1 MNIQVGQVKYKGRDD
16 YRVIYGTT
24 EDGKVYYFL
33 DNTVLANN
41 SRIGSTELIEAIDKE
56 IKPSHIGV
64 VSSDGKE
71 VIPFVNKTIKLI
83 SDGILLVEKSSPE
96 SENVKEALSLRSDP
110 TAATKLVSTPAAI
123 KDKMS
128 KVMSKD
134 ARYVFNDLFSEAYI
148 CDLDGNTLVDGYYS
162 FIAVDGSTGKVYLSK
177 NDLNTQLV
185 EYSILPLDVKDNNAS
200 SLDVTKVEIPK
211 EVVEKALADGGVD
224 KQKNEVPPVVE
235 DEMDKGPDLDTTVA
249 KSEKEEVPQEQA
261 IEVNT
266 LARDGLPEEKMD
278 ELDSKSD
285 KIDVDISDT
294 KSEDVSS
301 SVAKEVSDVAPVEE
315 VVTKLENSV
324 PSLSQ
329 EHEEKSQED
338 NGLSIDNKAVKK
350 DDEVSEVVEEKP
362 HQENPDVVQ
371 DTVDKDIALD
381 SNSSSISSEEESK
394 ENVTLDSNIF
404 KNDSET
410 SELNHN
416 VLDNDVQ
423 DDDIDYTYNP
433 NIGDVDSNEYNLASD
448 NNALSEVHADKID
461 EEDDDFDLLKNQ
473 DTDQSDSIIAGVT
486 RLIEKDRKSTSLLN
500 KYREAIKR
508 SELARKDAVKHLD
521 EQEELN
527 ESLYKKNTLLESTV
541 SRYKNRC
548 QMLDDRLQEKEIEMA
563 ELKKKLAKFGELA
576 KVVDEALAHDDID
589 TYQINDDSSSALN
602 YSRRRTR
609 ENYYFDDDEYK
620 RI

>member
-211 EVVEKALADGGVD
+211 EVVEKALTDGGVD

-235 DEMDKGPDLDTTVA
+235 DEMDKGSDLDTTVA

-266 LARDGLPEEKMD
+266 LARDGLPKEKMD

-294 KSEDVSS
+294 KSEDIAS
-301 SVAKEVSDVAPVEE
+301 SVAKEVGDVAPVEE
-315 VVTKLENSV
+315 VATKLENSV

-338 NGLSIDNKAVKK
+338 NGLSIDNKVVKK

-371 DTVDKDIALD
+371 DTEDKDVALD
-381 SNSSSISSEEESK
+381 TNSSSISSEEESK

-433 NIGDVDSNEYNLASD
+433 NIDDVDSNEYNLASD

-527 ESLYKKNTLLESTV
+527 ESLYKKNNLLESTV

>member
-235 DEMDKGPDLDTTVA
+235 DEMDKGSDLDTTVA

-266 LARDGLPEEKMD
+266 LAIDGLPKEKMD

-371 DTVDKDIALD
+371 DMVDKDIALD
-381 SNSSSISSEEESK
+381 TNSSSISSEEESK

-433 NIGDVDSNEYNLASD
+433 NIDDVDSNEYNLASD

-527 ESLYKKNTLLESTV
+527 ESLYKKNNLLESTV

>member
-211 EVVEKALADGGVD
+211 EVVEKALTDGGVD

-235 DEMDKGPDLDTTVA
+235 DEMDKGSDLDTTVA

-266 LARDGLPEEKMD
+266 LARDGLPKEKMD

-294 KSEDVSS
+294 KSEDIAS
-301 SVAKEVSDVAPVEE
+301 SVAKEVGDVAPVEE
-315 VVTKLENSV
+315 VATKLENSV

-338 NGLSIDNKAVKK
+338 NGLSIDNKVVKK

-371 DTVDKDIALD
+371 DTVDKDVALD
-381 SNSSSISSEEESK
+381 TNSSSISSEEESK

-423 DDDIDYTYNP
+423 DDDTDYTYNP
-433 NIGDVDSNEYNLASD
+433 NIDDVDSNEYNLASD

-527 ESLYKKNTLLESTV
+527 ESLYKKNNLLESTV

>member
-211 EVVEKALADGGVD
+211 EVVEKALTDGGVD

-235 DEMDKGPDLDTTVA
+235 DEMDKGSDLDTTVA

-266 LARDGLPEEKMD
+266 LAIDGLPKEKMD

-294 KSEDVSS
+294 KSEDVAS

-338 NGLSIDNKAVKK
+338 NGLSIDNKVVKK

-371 DTVDKDIALD
+371 DTEDKDVALD
-381 SNSSSISSEEESK
+381 TNSSSISSEEESK

-433 NIGDVDSNEYNLASD
+433 NIDDVDSNEYNLASD

-527 ESLYKKNTLLESTV
+527 ESLYKKNNLLESTV

>member
-235 DEMDKGPDLDTTVA
+235 DEMDKGSDLDTTVA

-266 LARDGLPEEKMD
+266 LARDGLPKEKMD
-278 ELDSKSD
+278 ELNSKSD

-294 KSEDVSS
+294 KSEDVAS

-338 NGLSIDNKAVKK
+338 NGLSIDNKVVKK

-371 DTVDKDIALD
+371 DTEDKDVALD
-381 SNSSSISSEEESK
+381 TNSSSISSEEESK

-527 ESLYKKNTLLESTV
+527 ESLYKKNNLLESTV

>member
-24 EDGKVYYFL
+24 EDAKVYYFL

-266 LARDGLPEEKMD
+266 LARDGLPKEKMD

-371 DTVDKDIALD
+371 DTEDKDVALD
-381 SNSSSISSEEESK
+381 TNSSSISSEEESK

-527 ESLYKKNTLLESTV
+527 ESLYKKNNLLESTV

>member
-211 EVVEKALADGGVD
+211 EVVEKALTDGGVD

-235 DEMDKGPDLDTTVA
+235 DEMDKGSDLDTTVA

-266 LARDGLPEEKMD
+266 LAIDGLPKEKMD

-294 KSEDVSS
+294 KSEDIAS
-301 SVAKEVSDVAPVEE
+301 SVAKEVGDVAPVEE
-315 VVTKLENSV
+315 VATKLENSV

-338 NGLSIDNKAVKK
+338 NGLSIDNKVVKK

-371 DTVDKDIALD
+371 DTEDKDVALD
-381 SNSSSISSEEESK
+381 TNSSSISSEEESK

-527 ESLYKKNTLLESTV
+527 ESLYKKNNLLESTIN
-541 SRYKNRC
+541 RYKNRC

>member
-211 EVVEKALADGGVD
+211 EVVEKALTDGGVD

-235 DEMDKGPDLDTTVA
+235 DEMDKGSDLDTTVA

-315 VVTKLENSV
+315 VATKLENSV

-338 NGLSIDNKAVKK
+338 NGLSIDNKVVKK

-371 DTVDKDIALD
+371 DTEDKDVALD
-381 SNSSSISSEEESK
+381 TNSSSISSEEESK

-423 DDDIDYTYNP
+423 DDDTDYTYNP
-433 NIGDVDSNEYNLASD
+433 NIDDVDSNEYNLASD

-473 DTDQSDSIIAGVT
+473 DADQSDSIIAGVT

-527 ESLYKKNTLLESTV
+527 ESLYKKNNLLESTIN
-541 SRYKNRC
+541 RYKNRC

>member
-235 DEMDKGPDLDTTVA
+235 DEMDKGSDLDTTVA

-266 LARDGLPEEKMD
+266 LARDGLPKEKMD

-294 KSEDVSS
+294 KSEDIAS
-301 SVAKEVSDVAPVEE
+301 SVAKEVGDVAPVEE
-315 VVTKLENSV
+315 VATKLENSV

-371 DTVDKDIALD
+371 DTEDKDVALD
-381 SNSSSISSEEESK
+381 TNSSSISSEEESK

-433 NIGDVDSNEYNLASD
+433 NIDDVDSNEYNLASD

-527 ESLYKKNTLLESTV
+527 ESLYKKNNLLESTV

>member
-211 EVVEKALADGGVD
+211 EVVEKALTDGGVD

-266 LARDGLPEEKMD
+266 LARDGLPKEKMD
-278 ELDSKSD
+278 ELDSKSG

-294 KSEDVSS
+294 KSEDVAS

-371 DTVDKDIALD
+371 DMVDKDIALD
-381 SNSSSISSEEESK
+381 TNSSSISSEEESK

-433 NIGDVDSNEYNLASD
+433 NIDDVDSNEYNLASD

-527 ESLYKKNTLLESTV
+527 ESLYKKNNLLESTIN
-541 SRYKNRC
+541 RYKNRC

>member
-211 EVVEKALADGGVD
+211 EVVEKALTDGGVD

-235 DEMDKGPDLDTTVA
+235 DEMDKGSDLDTTVA

-266 LARDGLPEEKMD
+266 LAIDGLPKEKMD

-315 VVTKLENSV
+315 VATKLENSV

-338 NGLSIDNKAVKK
+338 NGLSIDNKVVKK

-371 DTVDKDIALD
+371 DTEDKDVALD
-381 SNSSSISSEEESK
+381 TNSSSISSEEESK

-433 NIGDVDSNEYNLASD
+433 NIDDVDSNEYNLASD

-527 ESLYKKNTLLESTV
+527 ESLYKKNNLLESTV

>member
-211 EVVEKALADGGVD
+211 EVVEKALTDGGVD

-235 DEMDKGPDLDTTVA
+235 DEMDKGSDLDTTVA

-266 LARDGLPEEKMD
+266 LAIDGLPKEKMD

-350 DDEVSEVVEEKP
+350 DDEVSKVVEEKP

-371 DTVDKDIALD
+371 DMVDKDIALD
-381 SNSSSISSEEESK
+381 TNSSSISSEEESK

-433 NIGDVDSNEYNLASD
+433 NIDDVDSNEYNLASD

-527 ESLYKKNTLLESTV
+527 ESLYKKNNLLESTV
-541 SRYKNRC
+541 NRYKNRC

>member
-185 EYSILPLDVKDNNAS
+185 EYSILPLDVKDNNVS

-315 VVTKLENSV
+315 VATKLENSV

-350 DDEVSEVVEEKP
+350 DDEVSKVVEEKP

-371 DTVDKDIALD
+371 DMVDKDIALD
-381 SNSSSISSEEESK
+381 TNSSSISSEEESK

-433 NIGDVDSNEYNLASD
+433 NIDDVDSNEYNLASD

-527 ESLYKKNTLLESTV
+527 ESLYKKNNLLESTV
-541 SRYKNRC
+541 NRYKNRC

>member
-211 EVVEKALADGGVD
+211 EVVEKALTDGGVD

-235 DEMDKGPDLDTTVA
+235 DEMDKGSDLDTTVA

-266 LARDGLPEEKMD
+266 LAIDGLPKEKMD

-294 KSEDVSS
+294 KSEDIAS
-301 SVAKEVSDVAPVEE
+301 SVAKEVGDVAPVEE
-315 VVTKLENSV
+315 VATKLENSV

-329 EHEEKSQED
+329 EHEEKFQED
-338 NGLSIDNKAVKK
+338 NGLSIDNKVVKK

-371 DTVDKDIALD
+371 DTEDKDVALD
-381 SNSSSISSEEESK
+381 TNSSSISSEEESK

-527 ESLYKKNTLLESTV
+527 ESLYKKNNLLESTV

>member
-96 SENVKEALSLRSDP
+96 SENVKEALSLRSDS

-211 EVVEKALADGGVD
+211 EVVEKALTDGGVD

-235 DEMDKGPDLDTTVA
+235 DEMDKGSDLDTTVA

-266 LARDGLPEEKMD
+266 LAIDGLPKEKMD

-294 KSEDVSS
+294 KSEDIAS
-301 SVAKEVSDVAPVEE
+301 SVAKEVGDVAPVEE
-315 VVTKLENSV
+315 VATKLENSV

-338 NGLSIDNKAVKK
+338 NGLSIDNKVVKK

-371 DTVDKDIALD
+371 DTEDKDVALD
-381 SNSSSISSEEESK
+381 TNSSSISSEEESK

-527 ESLYKKNTLLESTV
+527 ESLYKKNNLLESTV

>member
-211 EVVEKALADGGVD
+211 EVVEKALTDGGVD

-235 DEMDKGPDLDTTVA
+235 DEMDKGSDLDTTVA

-266 LARDGLPEEKMD
+266 LARDGLPKEKMD

-294 KSEDVSS
+294 KSEDVAS
-301 SVAKEVSDVAPVEE
+301 SVAKEVGDVAPVEE

-338 NGLSIDNKAVKK
+338 NELSIDNKAVKK

-371 DTVDKDIALD
+371 DTMDKDVALD
-381 SNSSSISSEEESK
+381 TNSSSISSEEESK

-527 ESLYKKNTLLESTV
+527 ESLYKKNNLLESTV

-548 QMLDDRLQEKEIEMA
+548 QMLDDRLQEKEIEMD

>member
-266 LARDGLPEEKMD
+266 LARDGLPKEKMD
-278 ELDSKSD
+278 ELNSKSD

-294 KSEDVSS
+294 KSEDVAS

-371 DTVDKDIALD
+371 DMVDKDIALD
-381 SNSSSISSEEESK
+381 TNSSSISSEEESK

-433 NIGDVDSNEYNLASD
+433 NIDDVDSNEYNLASD

-527 ESLYKKNTLLESTV
+527 ESLYKKNNLLESTV

>member
-211 EVVEKALADGGVD
+211 EVVEKALTDGGVD

-235 DEMDKGPDLDTTVA
+235 DEMDKGSDLDTTVA

-315 VVTKLENSV
+315 VATKLENSV

-338 NGLSIDNKAVKK
+338 NGLSIDNKVVKK

-371 DTVDKDIALD
+371 DTEDKDVALD
-381 SNSSSISSEEESK
+381 TNSSSISSEEESK

-433 NIGDVDSNEYNLASD
+433 NIDDVDSNEYNLASD

-473 DTDQSDSIIAGVT
+473 DADQSDSIIAGVT

-527 ESLYKKNTLLESTV
+527 ESLYKKNNLLESTV
-541 SRYKNRC
+541 NRYKNRC

>member
-266 LARDGLPEEKMD
+266 LARDGLPKEKMD
-278 ELDSKSD
+278 ELNSKSD

-371 DTVDKDIALD
+371 DMVDKDIALD
-381 SNSSSISSEEESK
+381 TNSSSISSEEESK

-433 NIGDVDSNEYNLASD
+433 NIDDVDSNEYNLASD

-527 ESLYKKNTLLESTV
+527 ESLYKKNNLLESTV

>member
-235 DEMDKGPDLDTTVA
+235 DEMDKGSDLDTTVA

-266 LARDGLPEEKMD
+266 LARDGLPKEKMD
-278 ELDSKSD
+278 ELDSKSG

-294 KSEDVSS
+294 KSEDVAS

-371 DTVDKDIALD
+371 DMVDKDIALD
-381 SNSSSISSEEESK
+381 TNSSSISSEEESK

-527 ESLYKKNTLLESTV
+527 ESLYKKNNLLESTV

>member
-211 EVVEKALADGGVD
+211 EVVEKALTDGGVD

-235 DEMDKGPDLDTTVA
+235 DEMDKGSDLDTTVA

-266 LARDGLPEEKMD
+266 LAIDGLPKEKMD

-294 KSEDVSS
+294 KSEDIAS

-423 DDDIDYTYNP
+423 DDDTDYTYNP
-433 NIGDVDSNEYNLASD
+433 NIDDVDSNEYNLASD

-473 DTDQSDSIIAGVT
+473 DADQSDSIIAGVT

-527 ESLYKKNTLLESTV
+527 ESLYKKNNLLESTV
-541 SRYKNRC
+541 NRYKNRC

>member
-211 EVVEKALADGGVD
+211 EVVEKALTDGGVD

-235 DEMDKGPDLDTTVA
+235 DEMDKGSDLDTTVA

-266 LARDGLPEEKMD
+266 LARDGLPKEKMD

-315 VVTKLENSV
+315 VATKLENSV

-338 NGLSIDNKAVKK
+338 NGLSIDNKVVKK

-371 DTVDKDIALD
+371 DTEDKDVALD
-381 SNSSSISSEEESK
+381 TNSSSISSEEESK

-423 DDDIDYTYNP
+423 DDDTDYTYNP
-433 NIGDVDSNEYNLASD
+433 NIDDVDSNEYNLASD

-527 ESLYKKNTLLESTV
+527 ESLYKKNNLLESTV

>member
-96 SENVKEALSLRSDP
+96 SENVKEALSLRSDS

-211 EVVEKALADGGVD
+211 EVVEKALTDGGVD

-235 DEMDKGPDLDTTVA
+235 DEMDKGSDLDTTVA

-266 LARDGLPEEKMD
+266 LARDGLPKEKMD

-294 KSEDVSS
+294 KSEDIAS
-301 SVAKEVSDVAPVEE
+301 SVAKEVGDVAPVEE
-315 VVTKLENSV
+315 VATKLENSV

-338 NGLSIDNKAVKK
+338 NGLSIDNKVVKK

-371 DTVDKDIALD
+371 DTEDKDVALD
-381 SNSSSISSEEESK
+381 TNSSSISSEEESK

-423 DDDIDYTYNP
+423 DDDTDYTYNP
-433 NIGDVDSNEYNLASD
+433 NIDDVDSNEYNLASD

-527 ESLYKKNTLLESTV
+527 ESLYKKNNLLESTV

>member
-235 DEMDKGPDLDTTVA
+235 DEMDKGSDLDTTVA

-266 LARDGLPEEKMD
+266 LAIDGLPKEKMD

-294 KSEDVSS
+294 KSEDIAS
-301 SVAKEVSDVAPVEE
+301 SVAKEVGDVAPVEE
-315 VVTKLENSV
+315 VATKLENSV

-338 NGLSIDNKAVKK
+338 NGLSIDNKVVKK

-371 DTVDKDIALD
+371 DTEDKDVALD
-381 SNSSSISSEEESK
+381 TNSSSISSEEESK

-527 ESLYKKNTLLESTV
+527 ESLYKKNNLLESTV

>member
-235 DEMDKGPDLDTTVA
+235 DEMDKGSDLDTTVA

-266 LARDGLPEEKMD
+266 LARDGLPKEKMD

-350 DDEVSEVVEEKP
+350 DDEVSKVVEEKP

-371 DTVDKDIALD
+371 DMVDKDIALD
-381 SNSSSISSEEESK
+381 TNSSSISSEEESK

-433 NIGDVDSNEYNLASD
+433 NIDDVDSNEYNLASD

-527 ESLYKKNTLLESTV
+527 ESLYKKNNLLESTV

>member
-211 EVVEKALADGGVD
+211 EVVEKALTDGGVD

-235 DEMDKGPDLDTTVA
+235 DEMDKGSDLDTTVA

-266 LARDGLPEEKMD
+266 LAIDGLPKEKMD

-294 KSEDVSS
+294 KSEDIAS
-301 SVAKEVSDVAPVEE
+301 SVAKEVGDVAPVEE
-315 VVTKLENSV
+315 VATKLENSV

-338 NGLSIDNKAVKK
+338 NGLSIDNKVVKK

-371 DTVDKDIALD
+371 DTEDKDVALD
-381 SNSSSISSEEESK
+381 TNSSSISSEEESK

-433 NIGDVDSNEYNLASD
+433 NIDDVDSNEYNLASD

-527 ESLYKKNTLLESTV
+527 ESLYKKNNLLESTV

>member
-211 EVVEKALADGGVD
+211 EVVEKALTDGGVD

-235 DEMDKGPDLDTTVA
+235 DEMDKGSDLDTTVA

-266 LARDGLPEEKMD
+266 LAIDGLPKEKMD

-294 KSEDVSS
+294 KSEDIAS
-301 SVAKEVSDVAPVEE
+301 SVAKEVGDVAPVEE
-315 VVTKLENSV
+315 VATKLENSV

-350 DDEVSEVVEEKP
+350 DDEVSKVVEEKP

-371 DTVDKDIALD
+371 DMVDKDIALD
-381 SNSSSISSEEESK
+381 TNSSSISSEEESK

-433 NIGDVDSNEYNLASD
+433 NIDDVDSNEYNLASD

>member
-96 SENVKEALSLRSDP
+96 SENVKEALSLRSDS

-235 DEMDKGPDLDTTVA
+235 DEMDKGSDLDTTVA

-266 LARDGLPEEKMD
+266 LAIDGLPKEKMD

-294 KSEDVSS
+294 KSEDIAS
-301 SVAKEVSDVAPVEE
+301 SVAKEVGDVAPVEE
-315 VVTKLENSV
+315 VATKLENSV

-338 NGLSIDNKAVKK
+338 NGLSIDNKVVKK

-371 DTVDKDIALD
+371 DTEDKDVALD
-381 SNSSSISSEEESK
+381 TNSSSISSEEESK

-527 ESLYKKNTLLESTV
+527 ESLYKKNNLLESTV

>member
-315 VVTKLENSV
+315 VATKLENSV

-338 NGLSIDNKAVKK
+338 NGLSIDNKVVKK

-371 DTVDKDIALD
+371 DTEDKDVALD
-381 SNSSSISSEEESK
+381 TNSSSISSEEESK

-404 KNDSET
+404 KND
-410 SELNHN
+410 
-416 VLDNDVQ
+416 
-423 DDDIDYTYNP
+423 DIDYTYNP
-433 NIGDVDSNEYNLASD
+433 NIDDVDSNEYNLASD

-473 DTDQSDSIIAGVT
+473 DADQSDSIIAGVT

-527 ESLYKKNTLLESTV
+527 ESLYKKNNLLESTV

>member
-211 EVVEKALADGGVD
+211 EVVEKALTDGGVD

-235 DEMDKGPDLDTTVA
+235 DEMDKGSDLDTTVA

-266 LARDGLPEEKMD
+266 LARDGLPKEKMD

-294 KSEDVSS
+294 KSEDIAS
-301 SVAKEVSDVAPVEE
+301 SVAKEVGDVAPVEE

-371 DTVDKDIALD
+371 DTEDKDVALD
-381 SNSSSISSEEESK
+381 TNSSSISSEEESK

-433 NIGDVDSNEYNLASD
+433 NIDDVDSNEYNLASD

-527 ESLYKKNTLLESTV
+527 ESLYKKNNLLESTV

>member
-266 LARDGLPEEKMD
+266 LARDGLPKEKMD

-350 DDEVSEVVEEKP
+350 DDEVSKVVEEKP

-371 DTVDKDIALD
+371 DMVDKDIALD
-381 SNSSSISSEEESK
+381 TNSSSISSEEESK

-433 NIGDVDSNEYNLASD
+433 NIDDVDSNEYNLASD

-527 ESLYKKNTLLESTV
+527 ESLYKKNNLLESTV

>member
-211 EVVEKALADGGVD
+211 EVVEKALTDGGVD

-235 DEMDKGPDLDTTVA
+235 DEMDKGSDLDTTVA

-266 LARDGLPEEKMD
+266 LARDGLPKEKMD

-294 KSEDVSS
+294 KSEDIAS
-301 SVAKEVSDVAPVEE
+301 SVAKEVGDVAPVEE
-315 VVTKLENSV
+315 VATKLENSV

-338 NGLSIDNKAVKK
+338 NGLSIDNKVVKK

-371 DTVDKDIALD
+371 DTEDKDVALD
-381 SNSSSISSEEESK
+381 TNSSSISSEEESK

-527 ESLYKKNTLLESTV
+527 ESLYKKNNLLESTV

>member
-266 LARDGLPEEKMD
+266 LARDGLPKEKMD
-278 ELDSKSD
+278 ELNSKSD

-294 KSEDVSS
+294 KSEDVAS

-527 ESLYKKNTLLESTV
+527 ESLYKKNNLLESTV
-541 SRYKNRC
+541 NRYKNRC

>member
-266 LARDGLPEEKMD
+266 LARDGLPKEKMD

-294 KSEDVSS
+294 KSEDIAS
-301 SVAKEVSDVAPVEE
+301 SVAKEVGDVAPVEE

-350 DDEVSEVVEEKP
+350 DDEVSKVVEEKP

-371 DTVDKDIALD
+371 DMVDKDIALD
-381 SNSSSISSEEESK
+381 TNSSSISSEEESK

-433 NIGDVDSNEYNLASD
+433 NIDDVDSNEYNLASD

-527 ESLYKKNTLLESTV
+527 ESLYKKNNLLESTV

>member
-211 EVVEKALADGGVD
+211 EVVEKALTDGGVD

-235 DEMDKGPDLDTTVA
+235 DEMDKGSDLDTTVA

-266 LARDGLPEEKMD
+266 LAIDGLPKEKMD

-371 DTVDKDIALD
+371 DTEDKDVALD
-381 SNSSSISSEEESK
+381 TNSSSISSEEESK

-433 NIGDVDSNEYNLASD
+433 NIDDVDSNEYNLASD

-527 ESLYKKNTLLESTV
+527 ESLYKKNNLLESTV
-541 SRYKNRC
+541 NRYKNRC

>member
-235 DEMDKGPDLDTTVA
+235 DEMDKGSDLDTTVA

-266 LARDGLPEEKMD
+266 LARDGLPKEKMD

-294 KSEDVSS
+294 KSEDIAS
-301 SVAKEVSDVAPVEE
+301 SVAKEVGDVAPVEE
-315 VVTKLENSV
+315 VATKLENSV

-338 NGLSIDNKAVKK
+338 NGLSIDNKVVKK

-371 DTVDKDIALD
+371 DTEDKDVALD
-381 SNSSSISSEEESK
+381 TNSSSISSEEESK

-433 NIGDVDSNEYNLASD
+433 NIDDVDSNEYNLASD

-527 ESLYKKNTLLESTV
+527 ESLYKKNNLLESTV

>member
-211 EVVEKALADGGVD
+211 EVVEKALTDGGVD

-266 LARDGLPEEKMD
+266 LARDGLPKEKMD

-371 DTVDKDIALD
+371 DMVDKDIALD
-381 SNSSSISSEEESK
+381 TNSSSISSEEESK

-433 NIGDVDSNEYNLASD
+433 NIDDVDSNEYNLASD

-527 ESLYKKNTLLESTV
+527 ESLYKKNNLLESTV

>member
-211 EVVEKALADGGVD
+211 EVVEKALTDGGVD

-235 DEMDKGPDLDTTVA
+235 DEMDKGSDLDTTVA

-315 VVTKLENSV
+315 VATKLENSV

-338 NGLSIDNKAVKK
+338 NGLSIDNKVVKK

-371 DTVDKDIALD
+371 DMVDKDIALD
-381 SNSSSISSEEESK
+381 TNSSSISSEEESK

-433 NIGDVDSNEYNLASD
+433 NIDDVDSNEYNLASD

-473 DTDQSDSIIAGVT
+473 DADQSDSIIAGVT

-527 ESLYKKNTLLESTV
+527 ESLYKKNNLLESTV

>member
-211 EVVEKALADGGVD
+211 EVVEKALTDGGVD

-235 DEMDKGPDLDTTVA
+235 DEMDKGSDLDTTVA

-266 LARDGLPEEKMD
+266 LARDGLPKEKMD
-278 ELDSKSD
+278 ELNSKSD

-294 KSEDVSS
+294 KSEDVAS

-315 VVTKLENSV
+315 VATKLENSV

-371 DTVDKDIALD
+371 DTMDKDVALD
-381 SNSSSISSEEESK
+381 TNSSSISSEEESK

-433 NIGDVDSNEYNLASD
+433 NIDDVDSNEYNLASD

-527 ESLYKKNTLLESTV
+527 ESLYKKNNLLESTV